1 MQNLFDLSGRVAAV
15 TGSTKGMGLEM
26 ARALGSAG
34 ASVIVSGRNGDV
46 ARTVAAQLESD
57 GIRAVGIACD
67 IADLASVHAFA
78 EQALAAFGRV
88 DALVLNA
95 AADGAVGSLL
105 TQGPEVFDAA
115 MAGNVRGNLQLV
127 NALAPQMVERG
138 DGSITF
144 MSSIAAKRGSA
155 FLGMYS
161 ITKGAVD
168 QAVRS
173 LALELGANGV
183 NVNAINPGPVRT
195 EFSREALWGDPAREA
210 QLASRIPMR
219 RIGEANDVAGLAV
232 LLASPAGRFINGQ
245 SISVDGGLSVA

>member
-1 MQNLFDLSGRVAAV
+1 MQNLFDLSGRVAVV

-57 GIRAVGIACD
+57 GIRAQGIACD
-67 IADLASVHAFA
+67 IADLASIHAFA
-78 EQALAAFGRV
+78 EQALVAFGRV

-105 TQGPEVFDAA
+105 SQGPEVFDAA

-127 NALAPQMVERG
+127 NALAPQMAARG

-210 QLASRIPMR
+210 QLAARNPMR

>member
-26 ARALGSAG
+26 ARALGHAG
-34 ASVIVSGRNGDV
+34 AAVIISGRNGEV
-46 ARTVAAQLESD
+46 AQTVAAQLESE
-57 GIRAVGIACD
+57 GIRARGIACD
-67 IADLASVHAFA
+67 IADLASVRAFA
-78 EQALAAFGRV
+78 EQAVAAFGRV

-95 AADGAVGSLL
+95 AADGAAGSLL
-105 TQGPEVFDAA
+105 SQGPEVFDAA
-115 MAGNVRGNLQLV
+115 MAGNVRGNLVLV
-127 NALAPQMVERG
+127 NALAPQMVARG

-161 ITKGAVD
+161 ITKAAVD

-173 LALELGANGV
+173 LALELGASGV

-195 EFSREALWGDPAREA
+195 EFSREALWGDPQREA
-210 QLASRIPMR
+210 QLAARNPMR
-219 RIGEANDVAGLAV
+219 RIGEAGDVAGLAL

-245 SISVDGGLSVA
+245 SIGVDGGLSVS

>member
-15 TGSTKGMGLEM
+15 TGSTKGMGREM

-95 AADGAVGSLL
+95 AADGAAGSLL
-105 TQGPEVFDAA
+105 SQGPEVFDAA

-127 NALAPQMVERG
+127 NALAPQMVSRG
-138 DGSITF
+138 DGSVTF